1 MHFSVF
7 RLQSLSMSNG
17 TLQVPE
23 GVRLADDRLIKVTEA
38 AAGKLGSLRAREPGK
53 DYLRVRVT
61 GGGCSGLA
69 YKLSFVAEV
78 RKGDLMVEKDGV
90 GILIDSKSAL
100 YLKGMTLD
108 YSDKLVAGGFKFNN
122 PNAKASCSCGE
133 SFAV

>member
-1 MHFSVF
+1 
-7 RLQSLSMSNG
+7 MSQNPA
-17 TLQVPE
+17 QIPE
-23 GVRLADDRLIKVTEA
+23 GVRLVDDRLIKVTDEA
-38 AAGKLGSLRAREPGK
+38 TAKLNALREREQAG

-69 YKLSFVAEV
+69 YKLKFVAEP
-78 RKGDLMVEKDGV
+78 RTGDLMVQG
-90 GILIDSKSAL
+90 GTPILVDTKSAL

-108 YSDKLVAGGFKFNN
+108 YSDKMVAGGFKFHN

>member
-1 MHFSVF
+1 MSTESVAI
-7 RLQSLSMSNG
+7 
-17 TLQVPE
+17 PE
-23 GVRLADDRLIKVTEA
+23 GVRRGNENLVAVTEA
-38 AAGKLGSLRAREPGK
+38 ASGKIAQLQTREEGK
-53 DYLRVRVT
+53 PFLRVRIT

-69 YKLSFVAEV
+69 YKLKFVETG
-78 RKGDLMVEKDGV
+78 KSGDILVESNGARL
-90 GILIDSKSAL
+90 LIDMKSAL

>member
-1 MHFSVF
+1 
-7 RLQSLSMSNG
+7 MSEG
-17 TLQVPE
+17 STVIPD
-23 GVRLADDRLIKVTEA
+23 GVRVVDDRLIKITGSA
-38 AAGKLGSLRAREPGK
+38 ARKLESLRQREDGAP
-53 DYLRVRVT
+53 YLRVRVT

-69 YKLSFVAEV
+69 YKLKFVHTA
-78 RKGDLMVEKDGV
+78 KAGDLLVPGQGV
-90 GILIDSKSAL
+90 SLLVDTKSAL

>member
-1 MHFSVF
+1 
-7 RLQSLSMSNG
+7 MSEEIV
-17 TLQVPE
+17 TIPE
-23 GVRLADDRLIKVTEA
+23 GVRLVDDRLVKVTDA
-38 AAGKLGSLRAREPGK
+38 AAVKLTSLQEREK
-53 DYLRVRVT
+53 DAAFLRVRVT

-69 YKLSFVAEV
+69 YKLKFVNEP
-78 RKGDLMVEKDGV
+78 RTGDLMIRGRGPD
-90 GILIDSKSAL
+90 ILIDSKSAL

>member
-1 MHFSVF
+1 MNSTAN
-7 RLQSLSMSNG
+7 L
-17 TLQVPE
+17 PE
-23 GVRLADDRLIKVTEA
+23 GVRLADERLIQITPA
-38 AAGKLGSLRAREPGK
+38 AARKLETLRAREVAG

-69 YKLSFVAEV
+69 YKLKFVPEP
-78 RKGDLMVEKDGV
+78 RSGDLLVRAHGAQV
-90 GILIDSKSAL
+90 IIDSKSAL
-100 YLKGMTLD
+100 YLKGMSLD

>member
-1 MHFSVF
+1 MGFVETSI
-7 RLQSLSMSNG
+7 
-17 TLQVPE
+17 PE
-23 GVRLADDRLIKVTEA
+23 GVRVADDRLIKVTESA
-38 AAGKLGSLRAREPGK
+38 ARKLESLSEREDAGR
-53 DYLRVRVT
+53 YLRVRVT

-69 YKLSFVAEV
+69 YKLKFVSEP
-78 RKGDLMVEKDGV
+78 KQGDLMVKGPMV
-90 GILIDSKSAL
+90 SLLIDTKSAL

>member
-1 MHFSVF
+1 
-7 RLQSLSMSNG
+7 MSQNPA
-17 TLQVPE
+17 QIPE
-23 GVRLADDRLIKVTEA
+23 GVRLVDDRLIKVTDEA
-38 AAGKLGSLRAREPGK
+38 TTKLNALREREQAG

-69 YKLSFVAEV
+69 YKLKFVAEP
-78 RKGDLMVEKDGV
+78 RTGDLMVQG
-90 GILIDSKSAL
+90 GTPILVDTKSAL

-108 YSDKLVAGGFKFNN
+108 YSDKMVAGGFKFHN

>member
-1 MHFSVF
+1 MWATMNEVSS
-7 RLQSLSMSNG
+7 SL
-17 TLQVPE
+17 PE
-23 GVRLADDRLIKVTEA
+23 GVRVVDDRLVKVTEA
-38 AAGKLGSLRAREPGK
+38 AAKKLDSLRQREQAG

-69 YKLSFVAEV
+69 YKLKFVDAP
-78 RKGDLMVEKDGV
+78 KQGDLMVKGR
-90 GILIDSKSAL
+90 GTSILIDTKSAL

>member
-1 MHFSVF
+1 MV
-7 RLQSLSMSNG
+7 
-17 TLQVPE
+17 
-23 GVRLADDRLIKVTEA
+23 KVTDA
-38 AAGKLGSLRAREPGK
+38 AAKKLDSLCEREQSGSF
-53 DYLRVRVT
+53 LRVRVT

-69 YKLSFVAEV
+69 YKLKFVEAPK
-78 RKGDLMVEKDGV
+78 KGDLMIKGQ
-90 GILIDSKSAL
+90 GTSILIDTKSAL

>member
-1 MHFSVF
+1 
-7 RLQSLSMSNG
+7 MSG
-17 TLQVPE
+17 STISIPE
-23 GVRLADDRLIKVTEA
+23 GVREADDRLVRVTEA
-38 AAGKLGSLRAREPGK
+38 AAAKLASLQERESSG
-53 DYLRVRVT
+53 DFLRVRVT

-69 YKLSFVAEV
+69 YKLKFVGQPRA
-78 RKGDLMVEKDGV
+78 GDLLVRSGEANL
-90 GILIDSKSAL
+90 LIDTKSAL

>member
-1 MHFSVF
+1 
-7 RLQSLSMSNG
+7 MSEEASSI
-17 TLQVPE
+17 PE
-23 GVRLADDRLIKVTEA
+23 GVRLVDERLIKVTDA
-38 AAGKLGSLRAREPGK
+38 AADKLVALKERDQSG

-69 YKLSFVAEV
+69 YKLKFVPTP
-78 RKGDLMVEKDGV
+78 KQGDLMVRHKGTAV
-90 GILIDSKSAL
+90 IIDTKSAL

>member
-1 MHFSVF
+1 MSVTTT
-7 RLQSLSMSNG
+7 SI
-17 TLQVPE
+17 PE
-23 GVRLADDRLIKVTEA
+23 GVREADERLVRVTEA
-38 AAGKLGSLRAREPGK
+38 AATKLASLRERDASG
-53 DYLRVRVT
+53 DFLRVRVT

-69 YKLSFVAEV
+69 YKLTFVDQPKA
-78 RKGDLMVEKDGV
+78 GDLLVRSGSACL
-90 GILIDSKSAL
+90 LIDTKSAL

>member
-1 MHFSVF
+1 MENTTAD
-7 RLQSLSMSNG
+7 L
-17 TLQVPE
+17 PE
-23 GVRLADDRLIKVTEA
+23 GVRLVDDRLVKVTDA
-38 AAGKLGSLRAREPGK
+38 AARKLQSLQEREQEGE
-53 DYLRVRVT
+53 YLRVRVT

-69 YKLSFVAEV
+69 YKLKFVGQPKA
-78 RKGDLMVEKDGV
+78 GDLLVRSKGAA
-90 GILIDSKSAL
+90 ILIDTKSAL